1 MGEEE
6 LFKLINWLIII
17 ITTTTKTIPQHGSPS
32 LVDSIQ
38 CSTRQSTFEWPTA
51 AAIATASHHGDYL
64 DGDGRREM
72 RCSCRRRRRILLG
85 ALVHSLCSHDARQSV
100 MILMFRLEWTRSNKQ
115 HARRWTTTTRPQRE
129 TDLNYSACNCC
140 NCDQAEGD
148 PTPAT
153 IRKVVTCGFLC
164 TSQGRRRRSSSR
176 NQCPTIYTAKEEEE
190 DNQFVK
196 PWSLSIDPKCCS
208 KAEPRPAIVYTWYLD
223 WVRVQYLSIL

>member
-6 LFKLINWLIII
+6 LFMPINRSIII

-64 DGDGRREM
+64 DGDGRPEM
-72 RCSCRRRRRILLG
+72 RRRILLG

-115 HARRWTTTTRPQRE
+115 HARRWTTTTRPQR
-129 TDLNYSACNCC
+129 DGPQL
-140 NCDQAEGD
+140 
-148 PTPAT
+148 
-153 IRKVVTCGFLC
+153 F
-164 TSQGRRRRSSSR
+164 
-176 NQCPTIYTAKEEEE
+176 
-190 DNQFVK
+190 
-196 PWSLSIDPKCCS
+196 
-208 KAEPRPAIVYTWYLD
+208 
-223 WVRVQYLSIL
+223 RVQLLQL